1 MQPTRLPDV
10 LAAHIDAV
18 NAHDLDAI
26 MDTFA
31 PDALANDVR
40 REFVGPDQI
49 RRWIAAEIV
58 APNVTLELVDVLDD
72 HGDTII
78 RVKTDGDYDKTNLPD
93 PLILTGYVKVGPTG
107 IERLIFIAN
116 TDPEI

>member
-58 APNVTLELVDVLDD
+58 APNVTLELVDVLD
-72 HGDTII
+72 
-78 RVKTDGDYDKTNLPD
+78 VKTDGDYDKTNLPD